1 MGVRARIYDICYWRY
16 CRFYSRH
23 FVKDKPADAILRL
36 LCSLPF
42 FILQR
47 FWPSFVRPRRFS
59 EKTLWSGDRPEEI
72 PFDKLPSRFVI
83 KANHGAG
90 YNIIVRDKTQL
101 NQEAARHQ
109 LKQWLAQ
116 NYCQDKFLG
125 IEWAYRDIK
134 PSIIIES
141 FIEENGKLPTDYKFF
156 CFSGRVE
163 RVVLYFDRF
172 EKLAAKAFDR
182 NFEPSELRFNV
193 PEYAGEPKRPP
204 NFDKMIEVAESLA
217 EGFRFIRVD
226 MYNLDGRILFGELT
240 FYHGGTGYVF
250 RPERQDYAL
259 GEKWKS

>member
-1 MGVRARIYDICYWRY
+1 MLHDRDPRMPVLADKLRVRKYVA
-16 CRFYSRH
+16 
-23 FVKDKPADAILRL
+23 
-36 LCSLPF
+36 
-42 FILQR
+42 
-47 FWPSFVRPRRFS
+47 
-59 EKTLWSGDRPEEI
+59 EKAGGQYLIPLLWSGDRPEEI

-182 NFEPSELRFNV
+182 NFEASELRFNV
-193 PEYAGEPKRPP
+193 PEYGGESKRPP